1 MQGKKGRHF
10 LQIPGP
16 SNVPDRVL
24 RALSRPV
31 IDHRGPE
38 FQALALSVLSRLKP
52 VFKTAGP
59 VIVYPSSGTGGW
71 EAALV
76 NTLSPGDKVL
86 MFETGQFAVLWRE
99 VAQRLGIEVIWVP
112 GDWRHGAQPDE
123 AAKILAA
130 DKSHAI
136 KAVCVV
142 HNETSTGCASRI
154 ADMRA
159 AIDEAKHPALLLVDT
174 VSSLG
179 SIDFRHD
186 EWGVDVTIACSQ
198 KGLMLP
204 PGLGLNALSAK
215 AIAASKTAKCA
226 RSYWDWGAMLKFN
239 ADGFFPFT
247 PATSLLYALD
257 EALTMLA
264 EEGLAN
270 VFARHDRLAAA
281 TRAAVEAWGL
291 ENLCLEPREY
301 SSVLTAVVMPEG
313 FNADDLRKLILE
325 RFDMSLG
332 AGLGKLQ
339 GKVFRIGHLG
349 ELSEL
354 TLLGALG
361 GVEMGLTIAGVPFKK
376 GGVDAA
382 MAYLAKGH

>member
-1 MQGKKGRHF
+1 
-10 LQIPGP
+10 
-16 SNVPDRVL
+16 
-24 RALSRPV
+24 
-31 IDHRGPE
+31 
-38 FQALALSVLSRLKP
+38 
-52 VFKTAGP
+52 
-59 VIVYPSSGTGGW
+59 
-71 EAALV
+71 
-76 NTLSPGDKVL
+76 
-86 MFETGQFAVLWRE
+86 
-99 VAQRLGIEVIWVP
+99 
-112 GDWRHGAQPDE
+112 
-123 AAKILAA
+123 
-130 DKSHAI
+130 
-136 KAVCVV
+136 V

-159 AIDEAKHPALLLVDT
+159 AMDEAKHPALLLVDT

-226 RSYWDWGAMLKFN
+226 RSYWDWAAMLKFN
-239 ADGFFPFT
+239 SDGFFPFT

-264 EEGLAN
+264 EEGLEN

-281 TRAAVEAWGL
+281 TRQAVAAWGL

-382 MAYLAKGH
+382 MAYLAKGR